1 MLLVEKIKNAHTD
14 RTLIWAQVTKT
25 GFIDVR
31 VALEMERVNR
41 IWPLICE
48 GFWFF
53 RGIKETEK
61 MGIELFNN
69 C

>member
-1 MLLVEKIKNAHTD
+1 MLLVEKIKNTRTD
-14 RTLIWAQVTKT
+14 RTLITKT
-25 GFIDVR
+25 AFIDVK